1 MKEYEPFAGI
11 CFADTLALAEGLQMS
26 LFAQEDTEHVKLEE
40 EAQITDVIGHP
51 PYNLG
56 QKSENENNKNRPY
69 PKVDERI
76 KMTYGRDSQATLT
89 NKLSDAYVK
98 FFRWATDRL
107 QGRDGIVCLVTNNS
121 FIDQIAFDGMR
132 KHLQKDFTHI
142 YHLDL
147 HGNVRKNPKLS
158 GTTHN
163 VFGIQVGV
171 GITIAVRKAQSMQP
185 VLEYYRVPE
194 YWRKT
199 EKLAFLSKKQ
209 SIKNVDWLHL
219 HPDEKYTWMT
229 EGMQA
234 DFSTF
239 APLGTKDSKA
249 DLSGNTFS
257 IFRTYGG
264 GVKTNRDLWT
274 Y

>member
-26 LFAQEDTEHVKLEE
+26 LFAQENTERVKREK
-40 EAQITDVIGHP
+40 EAQITVVIGNP

-89 NKLSDAYVK
+89 NKLYDAYVK

-107 QGRDGIVCLVTNNS
+107 QGRDGIVCLITNNS

-132 KHLQKDFTHI
+132 KHLSQDFTHI

-171 GITIAVRKAQSMQP
+171 GITLAVRVSGNHTR
-185 VLEYYRVPE
+185 EIYYYRVPE
-194 YWRKT
+194 YWRRSD
-199 EKLAFLSKKQ
+199 KLEFLAQ
-209 SIKNVDWLHL
+209 KNTIQEIDWQEL
-219 HPDEKYTWMT
+219 HPDEMNTWFT
-229 EGMQA
+229 EGIHSE
-234 DFSTF
+234 FTTF
-239 APLGTKDSKA
+239 FTMGTKETKA
-249 DLSGNTFS
+249 A
-257 IFRTYGG
+257 R
-264 GVKTNRDLWT
+264 
-274 Y
+274 